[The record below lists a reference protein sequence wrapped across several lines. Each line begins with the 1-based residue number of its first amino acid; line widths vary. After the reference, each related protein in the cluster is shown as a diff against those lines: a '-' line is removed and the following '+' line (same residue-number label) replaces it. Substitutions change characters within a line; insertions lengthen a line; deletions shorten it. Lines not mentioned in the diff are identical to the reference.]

1 MNKTLD
7 SIPQLIHSIRGQ
19 RVILDSDLAALYGV
33 ATKVLNQAVK
43 RNAVRFPNSFLFKL
57 TKEEVLKTLLSRSQ
71 IVTLKRGQNIKYLP
85 NAFTEHG
92 ALMAAN
98 VLNSPR
104 AITTSISL
112 IEAFIKM
119 RRLALSVEVL
129 ARKVNALEN
138 KYDSHFAVVFDAVRE
153 LMSTPESPKR
163 KIGFTV

>member
-1 MNKTLD
+1 M
-7 SIPQLIHSIRGQ
+7 
-19 RVILDSDLAALYGV
+19 DSDLAALYGV
-33 ATKVLNQAVK
+33 TTKVLNQAVK

-57 TKEEVLKTLLSRSQ
+57 TKEEALKARLSRSQ
-71 IVTLKRGQNIKYLP
+71 NVTLKRGQNIKYLP

-112 IEAFIKM
+112 IEVFIKM

-129 ARKVNALEN
+129 AQKVNALEN
-138 KYDSHFAVVFDAVRE
+138 KFDSQFAIVFDAIRE

-163 KIGFTV
+163 EIGFITHHD